1 MTDYY
6 GYATLTL
13 KNDFLSLDVLKDAG
27 PRIVRLVPAGSTLNL
42 LAEVPDMTWGIPGNL
57 FHAYGGHRLW
67 RAPELEEITCLPDHT
82 GCTVAPITNGLR
94 LTHEDHGVVSYRRE
108 LEIVLDPAAPK
119 LTLTHRITN
128 LGKDV
133 FRAAPWAITMFR
145 LGGSIAHLPMSDAMI
160 DGSPLTPNR
169 SLVLWP
175 YTRLEDER
183 LFVSSEYAEL
193 RGEADDDA
201 LKVGVYSTRGWAA
214 IEFAEGWVVVKRFA
228 VSPAAAYTDM
238 GANVQCYVRHR
249 FIELETLGEVKDLQP
264 GEAVSHVE
272 EWELLKGSLVSLGLA

>member
-13 KNDFLSLDVLKDAG
+13 KNDFLSLDVLKDSG
-27 PRIVRLVPAGSTLNL
+27 PRIVRLVPAGSGLNL

-57 FHAYGGHRLW
+57 FHAFGGHRLW

-82 GCTVAPITNGLR
+82 SCAVEPIDNGLR
-94 LTHEDHGVVSYRRE
+94 LTHDDRGAVSYRRE

-128 LGKDV
+128 LGTEV

-175 YTRLEDER
+175 YSRLEDER
-183 LFVSSEYAEL
+183 LFVSSNHVEL

-201 LKVGVYSTRGWAA
+201 LKVGVYSNRGWAA

-228 VSPAAAYTDM
+228 VSPAATYTDM

-264 GEAVSHVE
+264 GEAVNHVE
-272 EWELLKGSLVSLGLA
+272 EWELLKGSLASLGLV